1 MKEEQKNL
9 TLGQV
14 ADMKKNLEEN
24 IKNQLTEFMN
34 QTGCQSLEMN
44 GWFTTNKR
52 LDENDTVVYDQ
63 DTHVKINLVNFLN
76 A

>member
-34 QTGCQSLEMN
+34 QTGCQSLEIS

>member
-1 MKEEQKNL
+1 MTEEQKQI

-34 QTGCQSLEMN
+34 QTGCQSLEIN
-44 GWFTTNKR
+44 GWFTTNKC
-52 LDENDTVVYDQ
+52 LGENDTVVYEH
-63 DTHVKINLVNFLN
+63 DTNVKINLINFLN
-76 A
+76 

>member
-1 MKEEQKNL
+1 MKEEQRNL

-34 QTGCQSLEMN
+34 QTGCQALEIN

-52 LDENDTVVYDQ
+52 LDENDTIICEH
-63 DTHVKINLVNFLN
+63 DTNVKINLVNFLN